1 MKKVNRIIAVV
12 FLIFIGCFAIKS
24 VGVKECKEIY
34 GVMATFIDKV
44 KVEIK
49 GDVLNEDTESNLNTD
64 MKQVVSNTE
73 NSFNNSVFLRQEFI
87 DFYGSIQKTLNKK
100 VQEDLVKDNNDILH
114 NIAESRDVTFAI
126 DNLNELSDFS
136 GEKDIK
142 FLYVQPPSKVMEDF
156 TVLPK
161 GVTDSSNENIDEFLK
176 GIEDVNYLDLRN
188 NIDKWNL
195 DREKM
200 FYKTDHHWTIESV
213 FRAYSDVIDEINHL
227 YKMNLDPD
235 NVYTDIENFSETI
248 YEENFLGSQG
258 NKLSE
263 PYSGLD
269 NFNLILPN
277 FQTDFTLTQILKN
290 EILHEKKGTFKEA
303 LVYEDLIKENER
315 GYSIESYT
323 SYLGYGNTEKR
334 IVNNSV
340 ENDKKVLVIGDSYS
354 RPFSAFLSLCF
365 KETRNLDTQP
375 GRFEENIYDYISEY
389 DPDIVVVMFYEW
401 SLGAKDTFN
410 FKRIEI
416 K

>member
-100 VQEDLVKDNNDILH
+100 VQEDIAKDNNNILH
-114 NIAESRDVTFAI
+114 NVAETRDVTFAI

-136 GEKDIK
+136 EEKDIK

-269 NFNLILPN
+269 DFNLILPN

-410 FKRIEI
+410 FKRIELQ
-416 K
+416 

>member
-24 VGVKECKEIY
+24 VGIKECKEIY

-44 KVEIK
+44 KLEIK
-49 GDVLNEDTESNLNTD
+49 GDKLNEDTESNLNID

-100 VQEDLVKDNNDILH
+100 VQEDLAKDNNNILH
-114 NIAESRDVTFAI
+114 NIAETRDVTFAI

-136 GEKDIK
+136 AEKDIK

-161 GVTDSSNENIDEFLK
+161 GIIDSSNENIDEFLK
-176 GIEDVNYLDLRN
+176 GIEGVNYLDLRN
-188 NIDKWNL
+188 NIDNWNL
-195 DREKM
+195 SKEEM

-213 FRAYSDVIDEINHL
+213 FRVYSDVIDEINQL

-235 NVYTDIENFSETI
+235 NIYTNIENFSETI

-269 NFNLILPN
+269 DFNLILPN
-277 FQTDFTLTQILKN
+277 FKTDFTLTQILKN
-290 EILHEKKGTFKEA
+290 DILHEKKGTFKEA

-410 FKRIEI
+410 FKRIEL

>member
-24 VGVKECKEIY
+24 VGIKECKEIY

-44 KVEIK
+44 KLEIK
-49 GDVLNEDTESNLNTD
+49 GDKLNEDTESNLNID

-100 VQEDLVKDNNDILH
+100 VQEDLAKDNNNILH
-114 NIAESRDVTFAI
+114 NIAETRDVTFAI

-136 GEKDIK
+136 AEKDIK

-161 GVTDSSNENIDEFLK
+161 GIIDSSNENIDEFLK
-176 GIEDVNYLDLRN
+176 GIEGVNYLDLRN
-188 NIDKWNL
+188 NIDNWNL
-195 DREKM
+195 SKEEM

-213 FRAYSDVIDEINHL
+213 FRAYSDVIDEINQL

-235 NVYTDIENFSETI
+235 NIYTNIENFSETI

-269 NFNLILPN
+269 DFNLILPN
-277 FQTDFTLTQILKN
+277 FKTDFTLTQILKN
-290 EILHEKKGTFKEA
+290 DILHEKKGTFKEA

-410 FKRIEI
+410 FKRIEL

>member
-100 VQEDLVKDNNDILH
+100 VQEDIAKDNNNILH
-114 NIAESRDVTFAI
+114 NVAETRDVTFAI

-136 GEKDIK
+136 EEKDIK
-142 FLYVQPPSKVMEDF
+142 LLYVQPPSKVMEDF

-235 NVYTDIENFSETI
+235 NVYTDIENFSQTI
-248 YEENFLGSQG
+248 YKENFLGSQG

-269 NFNLILPN
+269 DFDLILPN